1 MHRVSKL
8 GARCHGCTGRCGNR
22 APRRPGCCLH
32 LCHSPGRAFWSF
44 YTTKRH
50 ETHSMPE
57 IKLRPKLACATFLI
71 QAPAHRPPGARWWV
85 FPGIFLKSSMH
96 PGDGYHTALPAPSP
110 QPGFSV
116 SKPGLRHQVS
126 HTCSSHLAG
135 NSFQIRGFYSVC
147 RAVGIG
153 QELRGI
159 TLSRVLLHLAS
170 FESIQAAD

>member
-22 APRRPGCCLH
+22 APRRPGYCLH

-71 QAPAHRPPGARWWV
+71 QAPANRLPGARWWV
-85 FPGIFLKSSMH
+85 FPAIFPQIQHAPWGRIPHCPPCSLSTARIHCLQARAETSGLTYLQFPPGWEFLPDQGFLQRLQGRGYWAGAERNH
-96 PGDGYHTALPAPSP
+96 PEQSPPPS
-110 QPGFSV
+110 
-116 SKPGLRHQVS
+116 GL
-126 HTCSSHLAG
+126 
-135 NSFQIRGFYSVC
+135 F
-147 RAVGIG
+147 
-153 QELRGI
+153 
-159 TLSRVLLHLAS
+159 
-170 FESIQAAD
+170 